1 MKRSI
6 TLVGEYVREQAH
18 TNGMESF
25 WSMLKR
31 ACHGTFH
38 HISAKHLDRYVRQF
52 SGKHNMRRM
61 DAID

>member
-1 MKRSI
+1 
-6 TLVGEYVREQAH
+6 
-18 TNGMESF
+18 MESF